1 MTPSSHHS
9 YRHPLA
15 ERYASDEMIEIF
27 SPITKIRTWRDLWIA
42 LAESEKELG
51 LDITDEQIAAMRNAR
66 DDIDLERAAEIEHEI
81 RHDVMAHIRAFGEKC
96 PSAAGIIHLGA
107 TSCFVGD
114 NADIILMKRALT
126 HIRNM
131 LIAVIRELSGFCRKH
146 AALPAL
152 GFTHYQPAQV
162 VTVGKRACLWL
173 QDYVLDLDDALR
185 TIASLRMRGVKGTTG
200 TQASFMRL
208 FNGNSKKVKKLD
220 KLVTEK
226 MGFEKSFQVTG
237 QTYSRK
243 IDATILSV
251 LSGIAQSASKM
262 ANDIRLLSNL
272 REVSEP
278 FEDKQV
284 GSSAMA
290 YKRNPMRCERISSI
304 ARYLI
309 LNCVNPSVTASQ
321 QWMERTL
328 DDSANRRMV
337 IPESFM
343 AADAVLTIVLN
354 VLSGLNVHEEMIRR
368 NLERELPFMATENIL
383 MEAVKE
389 GGDRQE
395 LHERIRQLS
404 VEALQRI
411 RKGDEG
417 GLIEQIQSDPLFS
430 RVADRIDKLVDPVQ
444 FTGRCDEQVTEFLAS
459 EVEPLL
465 KQFKDISVD
474 SGTVKV

>member
-42 LAESEKELG
+42 LAGSEKELG